1 MMDLGNVMVRVA
13 VVSFE
18 SLFVLRIGRL
28 RCMIR
33 QAVVAVEICM
43 RGVFSGD
50 DGLGTRALF
59 VGMARC
65 W

>member
-1 MMDLGNVMVRVA
+1 MDLGNVMVWVA

-33 QAVVAVEICM
+33 RAVVAVDICM
-43 RGVFSGD
+43 RGVFWGD
-50 DGLGTRALF
+50 DGFGTRALF
-59 VGMARC
+59 VGIAGR